1 MGTNK
6 IEATPGTLKQQ
17 DATPVLNIN
26 IEQDRQYISMPT
38 FEIKASNEVA
48 NAIAMHRK

>member
-1 MGTNK
+1 M
-6 IEATPGTLKQQ
+6 EATPGTLKQQ
-17 DATPVLNIN
+17 DATPILN

-48 NAIAMHRK
+48 NAIAMHRKA